1 MMERK
6 NIKLNSSKSKT
17 NVNVNTFT
25 NVNFVSNNKELPP
38 GEINYVLDVGEQ
50 LNIERNLCTRYR
62 FIFTINPLFSNVLM
76 NPKSTSNTNWNI
88 EGSENGNGLDV
99 FDQNAFKTNAYSS
112 EQFDS
117 KYKILNYLESVNEN
131 LIERD
136 GWFGFIDPDITKPG
150 IKKFFNIEPTKK
162 RFDLNSNIKKNWDIC
177 ITYPSSI
184 DKQHHIVKGGLLI
197 VNIEKVTVGGKPMV
211 ALGTATRHGLN
222 TGEKV
227 RVSSMSDNQLNGEF
241 TVKRVGLDN
250 GDYKENY
257 FAIDVDPSVIGNSTE
272 IIASGRMVRYVNGY
286 ESEYYLRKF
295 KKFTDID
302 YNIYP
307 LAFSNT
313 VFNDQNYQITFNNEV
328 DVDGIKDNLGRPLSE
343 LYLTIVKT
351 RDSNFMSQVKSGL
364 DLEYLS
370 GNLAD
375 IKLSNIRRI
384 HNGSTTPF
392 QTHTPLESNVVMNP
406 TNNDDEFYGDVVEY
420 NKTELVENV
429 LSDVLHRFNTSDRD
443 SSTQNETSA
452 KGPRREGYMYK
463 PHHQIPIR
471 LYSSFVEQG
480 YTATTGNIPD
490 YSEKL
495 NGGKYIWRD
504 LLTIGAPLANGE
516 TLEYPF
522 TNNSHYIYDNICFV
536 MKRQDPFN
544 LYGLYYGGD
553 SDDKDPADPR
563 GETITDKFVTKNS
576 EDVC

>member
-1 MMERK
+1 MERK
-6 NIKLNSSKSKT
+6 KINLNSSKSKSD
-17 NVNVNTFT
+17 VNINTFT
-25 NVNFVSNNKELPP
+25 NVNFVANDKELPP
-38 GEINYVLDVGEQ
+38 GEINYVLNVGEQ

-62 FIFTINPLFSNVLM
+62 FIFTINPLFTNVLM
-76 NPKSTSNTNWNI
+76 NPAGTTNWDSDNG
-88 EGSENGNGLDV
+88 GSENGNGLDV
-99 FDQNAFKTNAYSS
+99 FDQDTFKTNAYSN

-117 KYKILNYLESVNEN
+117 KYKKLNYLESVNEN

-162 RFDLNSNIKKNWDIC
+162 RFDLNDNIKKNWDVC
-177 ITYPSSI
+177 ISYPSST
-184 DKQHHIVKGGLLI
+184 DNQHHVVKDGLLI
-197 VNIEKVTVGGKPMV
+197 VNIEKVTVGGKSMV
-211 ALGTATRHGLN
+211 ALGTATRHGLS

-227 RVSSMSDNQLNGEF
+227 RVSDMSDNQLNGEF

-257 FAIDVDPSVIGNSTE
+257 FAIDVDPTIISTTPNT
-272 IIASGRMVRYVNGY
+272 ISGRMVRYVNGY

-302 YNIYP
+302 YSIYP

-313 VFNDQNYQITFNNEV
+313 IFNDQNYQVTFNKEV
-328 DVDGIKDNLGRPLSE
+328 DISDLKDNLGRPLSE

-351 RDSNFMSQVKSGL
+351 RDDNFMSQIKSGL

-370 GNLAD
+370 GNLND

-384 HNGSTTPF
+384 HNGSSTPF
-392 QTHTPLESNVVMNP
+392 TTHTPLNP
-406 TNNDDEFYGDVVEY
+406 DVKMGVLSADTEFYGDVVEY
-420 NKTELVENV
+420 NKTELVENI
-429 LSDVLHRFNTSDRD
+429 LSDVLHRFNTSKRD
-443 SSTQNETSA
+443 SSTQNNKLA
-452 KGPRREGYMYK
+452 KGSRREGYMYK
-463 PHHQIPIR
+463 PHYEIPIR
-471 LYSSFVEQG
+471 FYSSFIEQG

-490 YSEKL
+490 YSEEL

-504 LLTIGAPLANGE
+504 LLTIGTSLANGE

-553 SDDKDPADPR
+553 SDKDDPADPR
-563 GETITDKFVTKNS
+563 GERITDKFVTKNS

>member
-1 MMERK
+1 MERK
-6 NIKLNSSKSKT
+6 KINLNSSKSKSD
-17 NVNVNTFT
+17 VNINTFT
-25 NVNFVSNNKELPP
+25 NVNFVANDKELPP
-38 GEINYVLDVGEQ
+38 GEINYVLNVGEQ

-62 FIFTINPLFSNVLM
+62 FIFTINQLFSNVLM
-76 NPKSTSNTNWNI
+76 NPAGTTNWDSDNG
-88 EGSENGNGLDV
+88 GSENGNGLDI
-99 FDQNAFKTNAYSS
+99 FDQDTFKRNAYSN

-117 KYKILNYLESVNEN
+117 KYKKLNYLESVNEN

-162 RFDLNSNIKKNWDIC
+162 RFDLNSNTKKNWDIC

-184 DKQHHIVKGGLLI
+184 DDQHHIVKDGLLI
-197 VNIEKVTVGGKPMV
+197 VNIEEVEVGGKSMV
-211 ALGTATRHGLN
+211 ALGTATRHGLS

-227 RVSSMSDNQLNGEF
+227 RISAMSDNQLNGEF

-257 FAIDVDPSVIGNSTE
+257 FAIDVDPTVITTNT
-272 IIASGRMVRYVNGY
+272 ISGRMVRYVNGY

-302 YNIYP
+302 YSIDP

-313 VFNDQNYQITFNNEV
+313 IFNDQNYQVTFNKEV
-328 DVDGIKDNLGRPLSE
+328 DISDLKDNLGRPLSE

-351 RDSNFMSQVKSGL
+351 RDDNFMSKIKSGL

-370 GNLAD
+370 GNLND

-384 HNGSTTPF
+384 HNGSSTPF
-392 QTHTPLESNVVMNP
+392 TTHTPLNP
-406 TNNDDEFYGDVVEY
+406 DVKMGDLSADTEFYGDVVEY
-420 NKTELVENV
+420 NKTELVENI
-429 LSDVLHRFNTSDRD
+429 LSDVLHRFNTSKRD
-443 SSTQNETSA
+443 SSTQSNTLA

-463 PHHQIPIR
+463 PHYEIPIR
-471 LYSSFVEQG
+471 LYSSFIEQG

-490 YSEKL
+490 YSEEL

-504 LLTIGAPLANGE
+504 LLTIGASLANGE

-553 SDDKDPADPR
+553 SDKDDPADPR
-563 GETITDKFVTKNS
+563 GERITDKFITKNS

>member
-1 MMERK
+1 MERK
-6 NIKLNSSKSKT
+6 KINLNSSKSKSD
-17 NVNVNTFT
+17 VNINTFT
-25 NVNFVSNNKELPP
+25 NVNFVANDKELPP
-38 GEINYVLDVGEQ
+38 GEINYVLNVGEQ

-76 NPKSTSNTNWNI
+76 NPAGTTNWDSDNG
-88 EGSENGNGLDV
+88 GSENGNGLDI
-99 FDQNAFKTNAYSS
+99 FDQDTFKRNAYSN

-117 KYKILNYLESVNEN
+117 KYKKLNYLESVNEN

-162 RFDLNSNIKKNWDIC
+162 RFDLNSNTKKNWDIC

-184 DKQHHIVKGGLLI
+184 DDQHHIVKDGLLI
-197 VNIEKVTVGGKPMV
+197 VNIEEVEVGGKSMV

-227 RVSSMSDNQLNGEF
+227 RVSSMSYNQLNG
-241 TVKRVGLDN
+241 D
-250 GDYKENY
+250 
-257 FAIDVDPSVIGNSTE
+257 
-272 IIASGRMVRYVNGY
+272 
-286 ESEYYLRKF
+286 YLRKF

-302 YNIYP
+302 YSIYP

-313 VFNDQNYQITFNNEV
+313 IFNDQNYQVTFNKEV
-328 DVDGIKDNLGRPLSE
+328 DISDLKDNLGRPLSE

-351 RDSNFMSQVKSGL
+351 RDDNFMSKIKSGL

-370 GNLAD
+370 GNLND

-384 HNGSTTPF
+384 HNGSSTPF
-392 QTHTPLESNVVMNP
+392 TTHTPLNP
-406 TNNDDEFYGDVVEY
+406 DVKMGDLSADTEFYGDVVEY
-420 NKTELVENV
+420 NKTELVENI
-429 LSDVLHRFNTSDRD
+429 LSDVLHRFNTSKRD
-443 SSTQNETSA
+443 SSTQSNTLA

-463 PHHQIPIR
+463 PHYEIPIR
-471 LYSSFVEQG
+471 LYSSFIEQG

-490 YSEKL
+490 YSEEL

-504 LLTIGAPLANGE
+504 LLTIGASLANGE

-553 SDDKDPADPR
+553 SDKDDPADPR
-563 GETITDKFVTKNS
+563 GERITDKFITKNS